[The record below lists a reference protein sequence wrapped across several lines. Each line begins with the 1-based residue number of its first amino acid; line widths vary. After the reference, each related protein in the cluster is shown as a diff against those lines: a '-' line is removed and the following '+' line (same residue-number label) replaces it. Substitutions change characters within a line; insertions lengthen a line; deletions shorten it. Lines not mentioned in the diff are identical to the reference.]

1 MGSTKTFM
9 TICAVRR
16 VGIRMKN
23 VFIVGSKGI
32 PGSYGGYESFVDNLT
47 RLHGGSSKIKY
58 HVACKS
64 TENGEFSYNHARCF
78 KVKVPNIGP
87 AQGIYYDVMALRNCC
102 KYIENNKVETPIVY
116 ILACRIGPF
125 TKFFQKKIHKMG
137 GKLFLNP
144 DGHEWKRAKWSWPVR
159 KYWKISE
166 KGMVKHSD
174 LIICDSKKIED
185 YILETYKGISL
196 KTTFIPYGAE
206 VKKSKIKQEDEVLQK
221 WYKKNKI
228 SSNRYCLIVGR
239 LVPENNYE
247 TMVIEYMKS
256 KLEKDLVLITDHN
269 DYLRKL
275 KRRTNYEQDGRI
287 KFVGT
292 VYDQEL
298 LKKIREN
305 AYAYIHGHEVGGTN
319 PSLLEALASTKINLL
334 LDVGFNRE
342 VAKEGALYWSKEKG
356 DLSKL
361 LDERIHLDD
370 QQRDELGAKAKNR
383 IESSYSWEHIGREY
397 EKVFLFE

>member
-1 MGSTKTFM
+1 
-9 TICAVRR
+9 
-16 VGIRMKN
+16 MKN

-32 PGSYGGYESFVDNLT
+32 PGKYGGYESFVDNLT
-47 RLHGGSSKIKY
+47 RLHGVNLKIKY

-64 TENGEFSYNHARCF
+64 TKAGEFSYNNARCF
-78 KVKVPNIGP
+78 GIKVPNIGP
-87 AQGIYYDVMALRNCC
+87 AQAIYYDVMALRSCC
-102 KYIENNKVETPIVY
+102 EYIKNNEVETPIVY

-125 TKFFQKKIHKMG
+125 MKFFRKKIHRLG
-137 GKLFLNP
+137 GKLYLNP

-159 KYWKISE
+159 RYWKISE

-185 YILETYKGISL
+185 YILKTYKRL
-196 KTTFIPYGAE
+196 LPKTTFIPYGAE
-206 VKKSKIKQEDEVLQK
+206 VKKSEIKDEDEVLQK

-228 SSNRYCLIVGR
+228 SSNSYCLIVGR

-247 TMVIEYMKS
+247 IMIIEYIKS
-256 KLEKDLVLITDHN
+256 KLEKDLVLITDSN

-275 KRRTNYEQDGRI
+275 KKRTKYDQDKRI

-319 PSLLEALASTKINLL
+319 PSLLEALASTSINLL

-342 VAKEGALYWSKEKG
+342 VAKEGALYWSKEK
-356 DLSKL
+356 DNLSKL
-361 LDERIHLDD
+361 LDEMSHLDD
-370 QQRDELGAKAKNR
+370 SQGNELGTKAKNR
-383 IESSYSWEHIGREY
+383 IKNSYSWEHIGREY